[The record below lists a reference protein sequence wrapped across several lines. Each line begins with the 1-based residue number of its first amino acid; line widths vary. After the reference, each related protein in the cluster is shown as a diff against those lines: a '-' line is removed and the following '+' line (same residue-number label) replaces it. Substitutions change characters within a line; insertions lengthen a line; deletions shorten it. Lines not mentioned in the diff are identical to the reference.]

1 MGNAIYI
8 IIDWFTPAYKAGGP
22 IQSVKH
28 IAEHLQDEMEISIVC
43 SNRDYDKTVLPVS
56 TNQWVKKHNYR
67 IYYTDRKFRGVINA
81 VPQKSVVYINGIFSI
96 YYNLFPL
103 LFLKGRKIVAVRGM
117 LDPGGLSQKPWK
129 KRIYLLLWKW
139 AGLHKRCEYHATSMI
154 EKENIQAT
162 LGSKVK
168 VWVIQNLPGTLSIKP
183 FPYKKSGAIILC
195 TVALVS
201 KMKNHLLVI
210 ESLMKC
216 QADVVYHIYGPIKD
230 NDYWQTCSKAIEKLP
245 VNISVTYHG
254 IISPD
259 HICDAIAD
267 AHVYIQPSKSEN
279 YSHSLVDAFMTGRP
293 VITSYFTP
301 WNNLVVE
308 YAGVN
313 VSIEGT
319 TEITKAIDLFAAMD
333 VTELQ
338 RWSKG
343 AGKYAAEAM
352 NTGTIKEQ
360 YVEMFTTERFN

>member
-1 MGNAIYI
+1 
-8 IIDWFTPAYKAGGP
+8 
-22 IQSVKH
+22 
-28 IAEHLQDEMEISIVC
+28 
-43 SNRDYDKTVLPVS
+43 
-56 TNQWVKKHNYR
+56 
-67 IYYTDRKFRGVINA
+67 
-81 VPQKSVVYINGIFSI
+81 
-96 YYNLFPL
+96 
-103 LFLKGRKIVAVRGM
+103 
-117 LDPGGLSQKPWK
+117 
-129 KRIYLLLWKW
+129 
-139 AGLHKRCEYHATSMI
+139 MI

-168 VWVIQNLPGTLSIKP
+168 VWVIQNLPGTLCIKP

-216 QADVVYHIYGPIKD
+216 QAEVVYHIYGPIKD
-230 NDYWQTCSKAIEKLP
+230 NDYWQTCSKAIAKLP

-301 WNNLVVE
+301 WNNLAVE
-308 YAGVN
+308 YAGAN
-313 VSIEGT
+313 VSIDCT
-319 TEITKAIDLFAAMD
+319 KEITKAIDQFAAMD
-333 VTELQ
+333 ATELQ
-338 RWSKG
+338 QWSKG
-343 AGKYAAEAM
+343 ASEYVSKAM
-352 NTGTIKEQ
+352 DVETIKKQ
-360 YVEMFTTERFN
+360 YIDMFTAKPFN